1 LIKQNNK
8 ITREEIAAKYNSSLY
23 PHLNAIL
30 VFSALRSLIRI
41 QYTRHI
47 TQEKLAELCN
57 TETSYIGQIETKK
70 RFPSLTFIEK
80 IAIAIN
86 IQPYLLFKPI
96 DNFEINKNNDMQKEL
111 IETIS
116 NDISEILRKFEM
128 I

>member
-1 LIKQNNK
+1 MRQIL
-8 ITREEIAAKYNSSLY
+8 
-23 PHLNAIL
+23 PIL
-30 VFSALRSLIRI
+30 V
-41 QYTRHI
+41 
-47 TQEKLAELCN
+47 KLK
-57 TETSYIGQIETKK
+57 QKK

-80 IAIAIN
+80 IASAIN